1 MPGPHRAWC
10 SSVLLCDAWPSG
22 VQDQYELQGKAAI
35 LLLGTQQPRAKQQ
48 ASAEALA
55 DTVAAS
61 QSEEPLKPAEA
72 VSGHPA
78 GNGKLHAPYGPMS

>member
-1 MPGPHRAWC
+1 MLC
-10 SSVLLCDAWPSG
+10 MLLSDVWPSG
-22 VQDQYELQGKAAI
+22 MQDQYELQGKAAI
-35 LLLGTQQPRAKQQ
+35 LLLGTQQPQAKQQ

-61 QSEEPLKPAEA
+61 QSEEPLKPAEP

-78 GNGKLHAPYGPMS
+78 GNGKPHAPYGPIS